1 MDYNAIGQ
9 LIGTL
14 GFPIVAS
21 CALFWMLN
29 TTLKEN
35 TESNKEVRAAL
46 IELTAYMKKEREN
59 DA

>member
-14 GFPIVAS
+14 GFPIVAC

-46 IELTAYMKKEREN
+46 IELTTYMKEREN
-59 DA
+59 SV

>member
-14 GFPIVAS
+14 GFPIVAC

-35 TESNKEVRAAL
+35 TESNRDVRAAL
-46 IELTAYMKKEREN
+46 IELTTYMRER
-59 DA
+59 DL

>member
-14 GFPIVAS
+14 GFPIVAC

-35 TESNKEVRAAL
+35 TESNKEMRAAL
-46 IELTAYMKKEREN
+46 IELTTYMKERES

>member
-14 GFPIVAS
+14 GFPIVAC

-46 IELTAYMKKEREN
+46 IELTTYMKEREN
-59 DA
+59 GV

>member
-1 MDYNAIGQ
+1 MDYNALGQ

-21 CALFWMLN
+21 CALFWMIN
-29 TTLKEN
+29 TTMKEN
-35 TESNKEVRAAL
+35 TESNREVQKAL
-46 IELTAYMKKEREN
+46 IEIIAYLKER

>member
-14 GFPIVAS
+14 GFPIVAC

-46 IELTAYMKKEREN
+46 IELTTYMKERESSV
-59 DA
+59 

>member
-9 LIGTL
+9 FIGTL
-14 GFPIVAS
+14 GFPIVAC
-21 CALFWMLN
+21 CALFWMQN

-46 IELTAYMKKEREN
+46 IELTTYMKEREN
-59 DA
+59 SV

>member
-14 GFPIVAS
+14 GFPIVAC

-46 IELTAYMKKEREN
+46 IELTTYMKERE
-59 DA
+59 DGV

>member
-1 MDYNAIGQ
+1 MDYNALGQ

-14 GFPIVAS
+14 GFPIVM
-21 CALFWMLN
+21 CGALFWMLN

-35 TESNKEVRAAL
+35 TESNRDVRSAL
-46 IELTAYMKKEREN
+46 IELTSYIRER

>member
-1 MDYNAIGQ
+1 MDYNALGQ

-14 GFPIVAS
+14 GFPIVAC

-46 IELTAYMKKEREN
+46 IELTTYMKEREN
-59 DA
+59 SV

>member
-14 GFPIVAS
+14 GFPIVAC

-46 IELTAYMKKEREN
+46 IELTTYMKERES
-59 DA
+59 DV

>member
-14 GFPIVAS
+14 GFPIVAC

-35 TESNKEVRAAL
+35 TESNKEMRAAL
-46 IELTAYMKKEREN
+46 IELTTYMKERESSV
-59 DA
+59 

>member
-9 LIGTL
+9 LIGTH
-14 GFPIVAS
+14 GFPIVAC

-46 IELTAYMKKEREN
+46 IELTTYMKERESSV
-59 DA
+59 

>member
-14 GFPIVAS
+14 GFPIVAC

-35 TESNKEVRAAL
+35 TESNKEMRAAL
-46 IELTAYMKKEREN
+46 IELTTYMKERESGV
-59 DA
+59 

>member
-1 MDYNAIGQ
+1 MDYNALGQ

-14 GFPIVAS
+14 GFPIVM
-21 CALFWMLN
+21 CGALFWMLN

-35 TESNKEVRAAL
+35 TESNRDVRTAL
-46 IELTAYMKKEREN
+46 IELTSYIRER

>member
-14 GFPIVAS
+14 GFPIVAC

-29 TTLKEN
+29 TTMKEN
-35 TESNKEVRAAL
+35 TESNRDVRTAL
-46 IELTAYMKKEREN
+46 IELTTYMKERN
-59 DA
+59 L

>member
-14 GFPIVAS
+14 GFPIVAC

-46 IELTAYMKKEREN
+46 IELTTYMKERESGV
-59 DA
+59 

>member
-14 GFPIVAS
+14 GFPIVAC

-29 TTLKEN
+29 TTMKEN
-35 TESNKEVRAAL
+35 TASNRDVRTAL
-46 IELTAYMKKEREN
+46 IELTAYMRERDE
-59 DA
+59 